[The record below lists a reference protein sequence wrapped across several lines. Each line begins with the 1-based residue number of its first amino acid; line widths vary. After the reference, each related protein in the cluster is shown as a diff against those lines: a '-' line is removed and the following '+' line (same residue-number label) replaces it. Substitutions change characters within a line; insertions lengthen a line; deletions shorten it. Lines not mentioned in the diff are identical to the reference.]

1 MAYFLRSCHGRNS
14 SGKTAMND
22 PLSVLASFLV
32 SVAIAAGIADASQ
45 AAMHALA
52 KRKAPPRGSR
62 RDGQDS

>member
-1 MAYFLRSCHGRNS
+1 
-14 SGKTAMND
+14 MND
-22 PLSVLASFLV
+22 PLNVLASLLA
-32 SVAIAAGIADASQ
+32 SVAIAAALAEASQ